1 MNGGVGVGEIIGG
14 GGPLPLPTVSPQ
26 HLGAVLGDRNHPT
39 EGQHRKGSLWGAG
52 VSECSLCQVHAWTRT
67 LPALTKPYR
76 TNTFCATR
84 LQGGGNGHRL
94 SKQGVCTR
102 LTSDTGSR
110 GTSGPLQPSV
120 YSGDSDF
127 RPIPSLVHHVSGWD
141 AAEAAL
147 REGQLT
153 AALTPPAGSG
163 RGQPSEA
170 TKDRWEDKE
179 ERGPGSTCKGQ
190 DWGRH
195 RGELVTARQLP
206 ALAVS

>member
-1 MNGGVGVGEIIGG
+1 MAAAPSHFRLSAPSIWELFWVTETT
-14 GGPLPLPTVSPQ
+14 PLRDSTGRARS
-26 HLGAVLGDRNHPT
+26 GAREFLSARCVRFMLH
-39 EGQHRKGSLWGAG
+39 
-52 VSECSLCQVHAWTRT
+52 VAWTRT

-76 TNTFCATR
+76 TNTFCATW

-127 RPIPSLVHHVSGWD
+127 RPIPSLGHHVSGWD

-153 AALTPPAGSG
+153 AVLTPPAGSG